1 MANATDTAAVKA
13 PAKPRKPA
21 AKAGAAAPVTAAAP
35 AAPTT
40 AAEAKKPAVRKPAA
54 KKPATAPG
62 ADKKPAAPRAA
73 AKPAAAKAAAKTE
86 SKPAVEAA
94 STAPVAHYDVAI
106 VGSGFAGL
114 GMGIHLKK
122 AGRNDFVILE
132 KAADIG
138 GTWRDNH
145 YPGAACDVPS
155 HMYSYSFEQNP
166 SWSRFYSGQP
176 EILAYMKACADKY
189 NLLPHVRTG
198 SEVVESRWNA
208 AEGRWHV
215 TLGNGNRLTARVVV
229 SGIGGLSRPAL
240 PKVKGL
246 DTFKGTTFHSA
257 QWNHDYDL
265 TGKRVAVIGTGA
277 SAIQFV
283 PQIAPKVGK
292 LVLFQR
298 TPPWLV
304 PKPDGAINE
313 GIQKIFKYIPLAQS
327 ALRNAVY
334 LQAEALALGF
344 INPKLMI
351 AVEKLAL
358 SHLKRQVKD
367 PVLRAKLTPD
377 YTIGCKRVLFSN
389 NYYPALAR
397 DNVEVVA
404 AGVQEVRAHSVID
417 ANGNEHEVD
426 AIICGT
432 GFDVQDPLGPLM
444 IYDRDGLELH
454 DRDSFD
460 AYLGIT
466 LKKLPNLF
474 MLLGPNTALGH
485 NSIIFMIES
494 QIKYVIQCLEKMD
507 AKKAGVIEVKAAPH
521 DAYNE
526 RVQKAL
532 QRTVWNAGGCKSW
545 YLNDEGKNV
554 TIWPGFTWRYW
565 MKTRTPDF
573 NHFTFLPRKA

>member
-1 MANATDTAAVKA
+1 MANATDTAATPKPVKA
-13 PAKPRKPA
+13 RKPA
-21 AKAGAAAPVTAAAP
+21 VKKAAATV
-35 AAPTT
+35 
-40 AAEAKKPAVRKPAA
+40 
-54 KKPATAPG
+54 
-62 ADKKPAAPRAA
+62 
-73 AKPAAAKAAAKTE
+73 AKAAV
-86 SKPAVEAA
+86 S
-94 STAPVAHYDVAI
+94 APPVHHDVAI
-106 VGSGFAGL
+106 IGSGFAGL

-122 AGRNDFVILE
+122 SGRHDFVILE
-132 KAADIG
+132 KADDIG

-166 SWSRFYSGQP
+166 NWSRFYSKQA
-176 EILAYMKACADKY
+176 EILAYMKGCADKY
-189 NLLPHVRTG
+189 ALMPHVRVN
-198 SEVVESRWNA
+198 SEVLETRWHDG
-208 AEGRWHV
+208 EGRWHIS
-215 TLGNGNRLTARVVV
+215 LGDGTRYTARIIV

-246 DTFKGTTFHSA
+246 DSFKGTTFHSA
-257 QWNHDYDL
+257 KWNHDYDL

-283 PQIAPKVGK
+283 PEIAPKVSK

-298 TPPWLV
+298 TAPWLV
-304 PKPDGAINE
+304 PKPDGPISTS
-313 GIQKIFKYIPLAQS
+313 IQKLFKHIPLAQS

-334 LQAEALALGF
+334 LQSEALALGF

-351 AVEKLAL
+351 AIEKLAL
-358 SHLKRQVKD
+358 GHINRQVKD
-367 PVLRAKLTPD
+367 PVLKAKLTPN

-417 ANGNEHEVD
+417 ADGNEHEVD

-444 IYDRDGLELH
+444 IYDREGVELH
-454 DRDSFD
+454 QRGGLS

-494 QIKYVIQCLEKMD
+494 QIKYIIKCLDKMD
-507 AKKAGVIEVKAAPH
+507 EKKAGVLEVKTAPQ
-521 DAYNE
+521 DAFNE

-532 QRTVWNAGGCKSW
+532 QKTVWNDGGCKSW
-545 YLNDEGKNV
+545 YLDDEGKNN

-565 MKTRTPDF
+565 MKTRTPNFTHFDF
-573 NHFTFLPRKA
+573 QPRKA